1 MLQRMVKVQVIGSKK
16 NLDSI
21 VDTLYQAGTIHLED
35 ASRSHEQ
42 GRIILQKVEAKE
54 VDTITMNLSKIEG
67 IALTLPKQPPNLR
80 KQKELIQTLSQEGQ
94 ESILARAQEV
104 IHELEAPTRDLIT
117 RKTDLEFTISN
128 LSRYQTVIE
137 KIIPIEG
144 QIPALEG
151 FEITII
157 LIQGEFEGI
166 LELIKEKLTQITKN
180 QCELIS
186 APIDEENIAT
196 VVVFNKKYSGEVH
209 TLLYSQN
216 VNELRLPPEYL
227 NRPLKEILIFNE
239 ERRVSAVKEVQEIEE
254 ALRELSRTWQDEVAA
269 LAHLLKD
276 RHEENKVFNKFGQ
289 TDYAFV
295 ILGWIPKKFLE
306 STKKT
311 LHDTYGDQVVIDELP
326 ADPEMMDEAPTFYDN
341 PAILK
346 PFEYL
351 LSVISHPKYHEID
364 PTPIFAVFFPLFFG
378 LIVGDIAYGFIILG
392 LALLLKRKFGERFD
406 WIHPLMN
413 LMIIASIP
421 TIVFGYIFG
430 EFFGDF
436 GEHMGWIYP
445 LEIMGITWNRLDA
458 LIPMLVLS
466 IAIGVFHII
475 FGLSLGIINQWT
487 KMRCTKYVCECR
499 KHICEKAGMIMVI
512 ASILVLLG
520 ALIHLVPDI
529 LMYPG
534 IVMLIIALALIIYGG
549 GAIASIEVISIISNI
564 LSYARIMAIG
574 TSSVVL
580 ALVANQIGGMMEV
593 AVVGVFV
600 AAIIHLINILL
611 KMFVASLHSFRLHIV
626 EFAPKFSEGGGK
638 IYNPFGKGGRS

>member
-1 MLQRMVKVQVIGSKK
+1 MLQRMVKVQVIGPIKD
-16 NLDSI
+16 LDSI

-35 ASRSHEQ
+35 ASRSHDQ
-42 GRIILQKVEAKE
+42 GGIILQKVVAKE
-54 VDTITMNLSKIEG
+54 ADAIAASLSKIEG
-67 IALTLPKQPPNLR
+67 IALLLPKQPPDINR
-80 KQKELIQTLSQEGQ
+80 QKKIIQTLGKEGQ
-94 ESILARAQEV
+94 ESVLGRAQVV
-104 IHELEAPTRDLIT
+104 IDELEATTRNLIT
-117 RKTDLEFTISN
+117 RKTDLEFTIAN

-137 KIIPIEG
+137 KILPIEG
-144 QIPALEG
+144 QIPVLEG

-166 LELIKEKLTQITKN
+166 LEVIKEKLTLITKN

-196 VVVFNKKYSGEVH
+196 VVVFNRKYSAEVH
-209 TLLYSQN
+209 SLLYSQN

-227 NRPLKEILIFNE
+227 NRPLNEILVLNE
-239 ERRVSAVKEVQEIEE
+239 ERRVAAMKEVQEIEKE
-254 ALRELSRTWQDEVAA
+254 LMELSRSWQDEVAA
-269 LAHLLKD
+269 LARFLKD
-276 RHEENKVFNKFGQ
+276 RHEEIKVFNKFGQ
-289 TDYAFV
+289 TDYTFV
-295 ILGWIPKKFLE
+295 MLGWIPKKFLA
-306 STKKT
+306 STKQA
-311 LHDTYGDQVVIDELP
+311 LYELYGNSVVINELQ
-326 ADPEMMDEAPTFYDN
+326 ATPEMMDEAPTFYDN

-351 LSVISHPKYHEID
+351 LSVISHPKYREID

-392 LALLLKRKFGERFD
+392 LALVLKKMFGERFD
-406 WIHPLMN
+406 WIRPLMN
-413 LMIIASIP
+413 LMIIASFP
-421 TIVFGYIFG
+421 TIIFGFIFG

-436 GEHMGWIYP
+436 GEHMGWLHP
-445 LEIMGITWNRLDA
+445 LEIMGVTWHRLDA

-475 FGLSLGIINQWT
+475 FGLCLGIINQWT

-499 KHICEKAGMIMVI
+499 KHICEKAGMIIVI
-512 ASILVLLG
+512 FSILILLG
-520 ALIHLVPDI
+520 ATIQIVPEI

-534 IVMLIIALALIIYGG
+534 LVMLTIALALIIYGG
-549 GAIASIEVISIISNI
+549 GVIASIEVISIISNV

-574 TSSVVL
+574 TASVIL
-580 ALVANQIGGMMEV
+580 ALIANQVGGMMEV
-593 AVVGVFV
+593 AVVGVIV
-600 AAIIHLINILL
+600 AALIHLMNVLL

-638 IYNPFGKGGRS
+638 VYSPFGKGGRG

>member
-1 MLQRMVKVQVIGSKK
+1 MLQRMVKVQVFGPKK
-16 NLDSI
+16 DLESI

-42 GRIILQKVEAKE
+42 GGIILQKVEAKE
-54 VDTITMNLSKIEG
+54 ADTIAANLSKIEG
-67 IALTLPKQPPNLR
+67 IALVLPIHAPVLKKQTEILQR
-80 KQKELIQTLSQEGQ
+80 LSQQGQ
-94 ESILARAQEV
+94 ASILERAQEV
-104 IHELEAPTRDLIT
+104 IHELEATTRDLII
-117 RKTDLEFTISN
+117 RKTDLEFTIAN

-137 KIIPIEG
+137 KILPIEG

-157 LIQGEFEGI
+157 LIHGEFEGI
-166 LELIKEKLTQITKN
+166 LELIKEKLTRITKN

-186 APIDEENIAT
+186 SPIDEDTIAT
-196 VVVFNKKYSGEVH
+196 VVVFNRKYSSDVH
-209 TLLYSQN
+209 TFLYSQN

-227 NRPLKEILIFNE
+227 NRPLNEILLLNE
-239 ERRVSAVKEVQEIEE
+239 ERRVAAVKEVLEVEE
-254 ALRELSRTWQDEVAA
+254 ELRELSLTWQDEVAA
-269 LAHLLKD
+269 LARLLKD
-276 RHEENKVFNKFGQ
+276 RHEEIKVFNKFGQ
-289 TDYAFV
+289 TDYTFV
-295 ILGWIPKKFLE
+295 MLGWIPKKFLA
-306 STKKT
+306 STKKI
-311 LHDTYGDQVVIDELP
+311 LHDTYGDSVVIDELP
-326 ADPEMMDEAPTFYDN
+326 TTPDMMDEAPTFYDN

-351 LSVISHPKYHEID
+351 LSVISHPKYREID

-392 LALLLKRKFGERFD
+392 IALLLKKKFGERFD

-413 LMIIASIP
+413 LMIIASFP
-421 TIVFGYIFG
+421 TIIFGYIFG

-436 GEHMGWIYP
+436 GEHMGWLHP
-445 LEIMGITWNRLDA
+445 LEIMGITWHRLDA

-475 FGLSLGIINQWT
+475 FGLSLGIINQCT

-499 KHICEKAGMIMVI
+499 KHICEKAGMIIVI
-512 ASILVLLG
+512 VSILILLG
-520 ALIHLVPDI
+520 AIIQIIPEI

-534 IVMLIIALALIIYGG
+534 ILMLTIALAMIIYGG
-549 GAIASIEVISIISNI
+549 GVIASIEVISIISNV

-574 TSSVVL
+574 TASVIL
-580 ALVANQIGGMMEV
+580 ALIANQVGGMMEV
-593 AVVGVFV
+593 AIVGVIV
-600 AAIIHLINILL
+600 AALIHLMNVLL

-626 EFAPKFSEGGGK
+626 EFSPKFSEGGGK
-638 IYNPFGKGGRS
+638 VYNPFGKDDRG

>member
-1 MLQRMVKVQVIGSKK
+1 
-16 NLDSI
+16 
-21 VDTLYQAGTIHLED
+21 
-35 ASRSHEQ
+35 
-42 GRIILQKVEAKE
+42 
-54 VDTITMNLSKIEG
+54 
-67 IALTLPKQPPNLR
+67 
-80 KQKELIQTLSQEGQ
+80 
-94 ESILARAQEV
+94 
-104 IHELEAPTRDLIT
+104 
-117 RKTDLEFTISN
+117 
-128 LSRYQTVIE
+128 E

-196 VVVFNKKYSGEVH
+196 VVIFNKKYSGEVH

-227 NRPLKEILIFNE
+227 NRPLKEILVLNE

-254 ALRELSRTWQDEVAA
+254 VLKALSRTWQDEVVA

-295 ILGWIPKKFLE
+295 ILGWIPKKFLV

-326 ADPEMMDEAPTFYDN
+326 ADPDMMDEAPTFYDN

-436 GEHMGWIYP
+436 GENMGWIHP
-445 LEIMGITWNRLDA
+445 LEIMGITWHRLDA
-458 LIPMLVLS
+458 LVPMLVLS

-487 KMRCTKYVCECR
+487 KMRCTKYICECR

-512 ASILVLLG
+512 VSILVLLG
-520 ALIHLVPDI
+520 AMIHIIPNI

-549 GAIASIEVISIISNI
+549 GVIASIEVISIISNI

-574 TSSVVL
+574 TASVIL

-638 IYNPFGKGGRS
+638 VYNPFGKGGRS

>member
-1 MLQRMVKVQVIGSKK
+1 MLQRMVKVQVLGPKK
-16 NLDSI
+16 DLESI

-42 GRIILQKVEAKE
+42 GGIILQRVEAKE
-54 VDTITMNLSKIEG
+54 ADTIAANLSKIEG
-67 IALTLPKQPPNLR
+67 IQLVLPKKPPDLT
-80 KQKELIQTLSQEGQ
+80 KQTEILQRLSQQGQ

-104 IHELEAPTRDLIT
+104 IHELEAKTRDLIT
-117 RKTDLEFTISN
+117 RKTDLEFTIAN

-137 KIIPIEG
+137 KILPIEG

-151 FEITII
+151 FEIAII

-166 LELIKEKLTQITKN
+166 LELIKEKLIRITHN

-186 APIDEENIAT
+186 APIDEDNIAT
-196 VVVFNKKYSGEVH
+196 VVVFNRKYSSDVH
-209 TLLYSQN
+209 TFLYSQN
-216 VNELRLPPEYL
+216 VNELRLPNEYL
-227 NRPLKEILIFNE
+227 NRPLNEILLLNE
-239 ERRVSAVKEVQEIEE
+239 ERRVAAVKEVLEVEE
-254 ALRELSRTWQDEVAA
+254 ELRELSLTWQDEVAV
-269 LAHLLKD
+269 LARLLKD
-276 RHEENKVFNKFGQ
+276 RHEEIKVFNKFGQ
-289 TDYAFV
+289 TDYTFV
-295 ILGWIPKKFLE
+295 MLGWIPRKFLD

-311 LHDTYGDQVVIDELP
+311 LHERYGDSVVINELP
-326 ADPEMMDEAPTFYDN
+326 ATPEMMDEAPTFYDN
-341 PAILK
+341 PAFMK

-351 LSVISHPKYHEID
+351 LSAISHPKYREID

-392 LALLLKRKFGERFD
+392 IALLLKKKFGERLD

-413 LMIIASIP
+413 LMIIASFP
-421 TIVFGYIFG
+421 TIIFGYIFG

-436 GEHMGWIYP
+436 GENMGWLHP
-445 LEIMGITWNRLDA
+445 LEIMGVTWHRLDA

-475 FGLSLGIINQWT
+475 LGLSLGIINQWT

-499 KHICEKAGMIMVI
+499 KHICEKAGMIIVI
-512 ASILVLLG
+512 VSILILLG
-520 ALIHLVPDI
+520 AIIQIIPEI

-549 GAIASIEVISIISNI
+549 GVIGSIEVISLISNI

-574 TSSVVL
+574 TSSVIL
-580 ALVANQIGGMMEV
+580 ALVANQFGGMMEV
-593 AVVGVFV
+593 AIVGVIV
-600 AAIIHLINILL
+600 AALIHLMNVLL
-611 KMFVASLHSFRLHIV
+611 KMFIASLHSFRLHIV
-626 EFAPKFSEGGGK
+626 EFSPKFSEGGGK
-638 IYNPFGKGGRS
+638 LYNPFGKGDRG

>member
-1 MLQRMVKVQVIGSKK
+1 MLQRMVKVQVIGPKR

-35 ASRSHEQ
+35 ASRDHEQ
-42 GRIILQKVEAKE
+42 GGIILRRVEAKE
-54 VDTITMNLSKIEG
+54 ADAIAASLSKIEG
-67 IALTLPKQPPNLR
+67 IQLVLPKKTPDLK
-80 KQKELIQTLSQEGQ
+80 KQKELIDSLSQKGQ
-94 ESILARAQEV
+94 DAIILRAEEV
-104 IHELEAPTRDLIT
+104 IHELEATTRDLIT
-117 RKTDLEFTISN
+117 RKTDLEFSISN
-128 LSRYQTVIE
+128 FSRYQTVIE
-137 KIIPIEG
+137 KILLIEG

-157 LIQGEFEGI
+157 LIQGEFEGV

-186 APIDEENIAT
+186 APIDEQNIAT
-196 VVVFNKKYSGEVH
+196 VVIFNRKYSSDVH

-227 NRPLKEILIFNE
+227 NRPLHEILVLNE
-239 ERRVSAVKEVQEIEE
+239 ERRIAAVKEVLEVEE
-254 ALRELSRTWQDEVAA
+254 ELRELSLTWQDEVAA
-269 LAHLLKD
+269 LARLLRD
-276 RHEENKVFNKFGQ
+276 RHEEIKVFNKFGQ
-289 TDYAFV
+289 TDYTFV
-295 ILGWIPKKFLE
+295 MLGWIPKKFLA
-306 STKKT
+306 STKKI
-311 LHDTYGDQVVIDELP
+311 LHDTYGDEVVIDELP
-326 ADPEMMDEAPTFYDN
+326 TTPDMMDEAPTFYDN
-341 PAILK
+341 PKILK

-351 LSVISHPKYHEID
+351 LSAISHPKYREID

-392 LALLLKRKFGERFD
+392 IALLLKKKFGERFD

-413 LMIIASIP
+413 LMIIASFP
-421 TIVFGYIFG
+421 TIIFGFIFG

-436 GEHMGWIYP
+436 GEHMGWLHP
-445 LEIMGITWNRLDA
+445 LEIMGVTWHRLDA

-475 FGLSLGIINQWT
+475 FGLCLGIINQWT
-487 KMRCTKYVCECR
+487 KMRCTKYVSECR
-499 KHICEKAGMIMVI
+499 KHICEKAGMIIVI
-512 ASILVLLG
+512 ISILILLG
-520 ALIHLVPDI
+520 AVIQIIPNI

-534 IVMLIIALALIIYGG
+534 ILMLTIALAMIIYGG
-549 GAIASIEVISIISNI
+549 GVIASIEVISIISNV

-580 ALVANQIGGMMEV
+580 ALIANQFGGMMEV
-593 AVVGVFV
+593 AIVGVIV
-600 AAIIHLINILL
+600 AALIHLMNILL

-626 EFAPKFSEGGGK
+626 EFSPKFSEGGGK
-638 IYNPFGKGGRS
+638 VYNPFGKGGRG

>member
-1 MLQRMVKVQVIGSKK
+1 MLQRMVKVQVLGPKK
-16 NLDSI
+16 DLESI
-21 VDTLYQAGTIHLED
+21 VDTLYQVGTIHLED

-42 GRIILQKVEAKE
+42 GGIILQKVEAKE
-54 VDTITMNLSKIEG
+54 ADTIAANLSKIEG
-67 IALTLPKQPPNLR
+67 IQLVLPKKPPDLT
-80 KQKELIQTLSQEGQ
+80 KQTEIIQILSQKGQ
-94 ESILARAQEV
+94 ESILERAQEV
-104 IHELEAPTRDLIT
+104 IHELEAKTRDLIT
-117 RKTDLEFTISN
+117 RKTDLEFTIAN

-137 KIIPIEG
+137 KILPIEG

-166 LELIKEKLTQITKN
+166 LELIKEKLTRITHN

-186 APIDEENIAT
+186 APIDEDTIAT
-196 VVVFNKKYSGEVH
+196 VVVFNRKYSSDVH
-209 TLLYSQN
+209 TFLYSQN
-216 VNELRLPPEYL
+216 VNELRLPNEYL
-227 NRPLKEILIFNE
+227 NRPLNEILLLNE
-239 ERRVSAVKEVQEIEE
+239 ERRVAAVKEVLEVEE
-254 ALRELSRTWQDEVAA
+254 ELRELSLTWQDEVAV
-269 LAHLLKD
+269 LARLLKD
-276 RHEENKVFNKFGQ
+276 RHEEIKVFNKFGQ
-289 TDYAFV
+289 TDYTFV
-295 ILGWIPKKFLE
+295 MLGWIPRKFLD

-311 LHDTYGDQVVIDELP
+311 LHERYGDSVVINELP
-326 ADPEMMDEAPTFYDN
+326 ASPEMMDEAPTFYDN
-341 PAILK
+341 PAFMK

-351 LSVISHPKYHEID
+351 LSAISHPKYREID

-392 LALLLKRKFGERFD
+392 IALLLKKKFGERLD

-413 LMIIASIP
+413 LMIIASFP
-421 TIVFGYIFG
+421 TIIFGYIFG

-436 GEHMGWIYP
+436 GENMGWLHP
-445 LEIMGITWNRLDA
+445 LEIMGVTWHRLDA

-475 FGLSLGIINQWT
+475 LGLSLGIINQWT

-499 KHICEKAGMIMVI
+499 KHICEKAGMIIVI
-512 ASILVLLG
+512 VSILILLG
-520 ALIHLVPDI
+520 AIIQIIPEI

-549 GAIASIEVISIISNI
+549 GVIASIEVISLISNI

-574 TSSVVL
+574 TSSVIL
-580 ALVANQIGGMMEV
+580 ALVANQFGGMMEV
-593 AVVGVFV
+593 AIVGVIV
-600 AAIIHLINILL
+600 AALIHLMNILL

-638 IYNPFGKGGRS
+638 LYNPFGKGDRG